1 LIVAF
6 YRKTPRADYFLFE
19 FITISLY
26 SFDQFTKRE
35 KNSIAIPQPGGSPV
49 WKKPCFAY
57 QNRAFLLQGLEEERR
72 RKKDGR
78 WKKKAGSIE
87 SKEILRP
94 IY

>member
-6 YRKTPRADYFLFE
+6 YRKTPPLADYFLFE

-26 SFDQFTKRE
+26 IYDLFTKRE

-49 WKKPCFAY
+49 WKKPCFGS

-78 WKKKAGSIE
+78 WKMEEKGRVHRI
-87 SKEILRP
+87 
-94 IY
+94 